1 MTNIGRWQVISIISR
16 LMALILGVVQSIV
29 ITRILTVAEFGIIGI
44 VGAVGAMFGIA
55 QHFGL
60 ASGTT
65 REISSAPKEETFKI
79 FLSSLILKY
88 IIVLPVALALFLFA
102 PYITRNIYKLDE
114 IAFPLR
120 LYSAVLLVQ
129 GAQGILNSVIAG
141 LQRFRR
147 LFLYQVA
154 IAGVSLF
161 LYIPLVYFYKV
172 DGYFMALL
180 LFNAVSTITL
190 SILALAP
197 LRGYLKLPTKSEL
210 GHSFKNILLLS
221 LGIYAAKI
229 LYTAW
234 FKFGQITLGYF
245 EALEVVGVFSF
256 AVLFSSKLQTISD
269 ALTDVNLPIFSK
281 EFSTNLE
288 GFKQKFIGNFKKIF
302 AVILV
307 LTMSASFFAK
317 DVIIL
322 AVGHKYDASIPLI
335 LPLVFSFAFYSY
347 LNLLKSSVLV
357 PAKMIFELIGS
368 YAVLFVVTSAS
379 YFLMVLSFGSLMA
392 MSYAMLFGSA
402 LGFASAFLLI
412 HNKLKFDI
420 LNSRSV
426 GLTIKL
432 LLLIPFNFLAISLPL
447 KLAIFACY
455 TLVIV
460 STFKSENI
468 FNVGEVLKRLKK

>member
-1 MTNIGRWQVISIISR
+1 
-16 LMALILGVVQSIV
+16 
-29 ITRILTVAEFGIIGI
+29 
-44 VGAVGAMFGIA
+44 
-55 QHFGL
+55 
-60 ASGTT
+60 
-65 REISSAPKEETFKI
+65 
-79 FLSSLILKY
+79 
-88 IIVLPVALALFLFA
+88 
-102 PYITRNIYKLDE
+102 
-114 IAFPLR
+114 
-120 LYSAVLLVQ
+120 
-129 GAQGILNSVIAG
+129 
-141 LQRFRR
+141 
-147 LFLYQVA
+147 
-154 IAGVSLF
+154 
-161 LYIPLVYFYKV
+161 
-172 DGYFMALL
+172 
-180 LFNAVSTITL
+180 
-190 SILALAP
+190 
-197 LRGYLKLPTKSEL
+197 
-210 GHSFKNILLLS
+210 
-221 LGIYAAKI
+221 
-229 LYTAW
+229 
-234 FKFGQITLGYF
+234 
-245 EALEVVGVFSF
+245 
-256 AVLFSSKLQTISD
+256 
-269 ALTDVNLPIFSK
+269 
-281 EFSTNLE
+281 
-288 GFKQKFIGNFKKIF
+288 
-302 AVILV
+302 
-307 LTMSASFFAK
+307 MSASFFAK